1 MNSRT
6 YTGGLLGRSVGDAL
20 SESTL
25 VKSSG
30 RVSLFETESPSG
42 TNYVVVLDYGEVDA
56 TFIFPTPNN
65 PSKSGNTVVT
75 KSASEAFAQF
85 DEMVATY
92 GGISTDSSGIAG
104 VGSFEELDTLMLSL
118 PELPEDVVVELQRSG
133 TADTG
138 RPKHVLDLK
147 FRSGFLPSIVGR
159 PKKGL
164 RMARLY
170 YESYPLEMRIT
181 ALKDIRPSVLQNY
194 MSGELLSSVIMTNR
208 EKRSMYQNALR
219 SGRFQEVP
227 MPQVLDNLQT
237 VDAEPSAVIAVKFID
252 QHGKV
257 IDGLPYEIAC
267 RGPINFVEAAAKTN
281 FGAEPGNF
289 SSGRTLIE
297 SGMSGL
303 AHDSSQAISGALIT
317 NWKGRSL
324 SPELFY
330 HPLYK
335 YRSSGGEGM
344 PPGAMKISI
353 TTPRNVNSMD
363 DWGNDRLFIYS
374 NPTDITEKREGEPV
388 KASPKTLLF
397 SHNYRFE
404 KGASPERITITIPVF
419 IEPLPMHLV
428 EMPPGSGRIVSLW
441 SVTEDIGAIPSH
453 QKINMEFKV
462 LRPKASD
469 SWEQADKIL
478 PDTRDGYDDKIL
490 QYEEFTSPEGRK
502 AYRDGISDATPVEGV
517 KFALIPHQNNSWIAS
532 KNIVILS
539 PDYNGI
545 MNAEITPGTYK
556 LKMLKQINAD
566 GTSALKFMSDPND
579 PEYNLAIRY
588 DQLSPTMQSSVSQKY
603 PEMQVSRGS
612 MFAPETVEIGSIE
625 APAGFFYRKITEQDT
640 TPVGV
645 VGARISRSGSL
656 DDLNSSR
663 LRKFRL
669 QQQIPPLLSGK
680 EPEAGSIYD
689 LMGID
694 FPAIDGGWPG
704 ESDETDDR
712 FFDTVTIFLAQDSIV
727 DLSMLQSFEQRY
739 EAERDSGSN
748 MTSRLI
754 APKIGESIEFGGYI
768 IEHLMFDTAV
778 GPDLLNRSAAFTG
791 GLHEYNMGKITTP
804 FFDVGVIRCMVFY
817 PKSGVMRRKMVVSEN
832 QNINP
837 DVLVAAIYSSGSWDP
852 NASAIKR
859 VYHFEMKSSP
869 EAAILSGRWV
879 PLETIGE
886 YAMGITSENTAFERI
901 IDSIKRGGMPIR
913 ESPKWS
919 QFWST
924 TADAW
929 IFGAPGM
936 PISGGGGSDT
946 VVVPPAG
953 GGGIIV
959 GDGADGGIVT
969 VAGQQ
974 VETHTVTPLW
984 GTLGKMENELGES
997 MDILAAPN
1005 PDYGDLDDDMG
1016 FVEG

>member
-1 MNSRT
+1 MMNSKT
-6 YTGGLLGRSVGDAL
+6 YFGGLLGRSVGDSL

-25 VKSSG
+25 VKASG

-56 TFIFPTPNN
+56 TFLFPTPNN

-104 VGSFEELDTLMLSL
+104 VGSFEELDTLMLSM
-118 PELPEDVVVELQRSG
+118 PELPEDVVLELQRNG

-147 FRSGFLPSIVGR
+147 FSSGFLSSIVGR

-170 YESYPLEMRIT
+170 YESYPVEMRIR
-181 ALKDIRPSVLQNY
+181 ALKDIRPSILQNY

-208 EKRSMYQNALR
+208 EKRGIYRAAIE
-219 SGRFQEVP
+219 SGRFQEMP
-227 MPQVLDNLQT
+227 MPQVLDSLQT

-252 QHGKV
+252 QNGKV
-257 IDGLPYEIAC
+257 INGLPYEIAC

-297 SGMSGL
+297 TGMSGM
-303 AHDSSQAISGALIT
+303 AHDSSQGISGALIQ

-324 SPELFY
+324 SPELYY

-344 PPGAMKISI
+344 PPGSMKISI
-353 TTPRNVNSMD
+353 TTPRNVNSME
-363 DWGNDRLFIYS
+363 DWGNDRLFVYS
-374 NPTDITEKREGEPV
+374 SPTDNTERREGEPV
-388 KASPKTLLF
+388 KATPKTLLF
-397 SHNYRFE
+397 SHNYRLE
-404 KGASPERITITIPVF
+404 KGASPERITISIPVH

-441 SVTEDIGAIPSH
+441 SVTQDIGAIPSH
-453 QKINMEFKV
+453 QKVNMQFKV

-469 SWEQADKIL
+469 SWEQADKTL
-478 PDTRDGYDDKIL
+478 PDTREGYDDKIL

-502 AYRDGISDATPVEGV
+502 AYREGISEATPVEGV
-517 KFALIPHQNNSWIAS
+517 KFALIPHENNSWLTS

-545 MNAEITPGTYK
+545 MSAEITPGTYI

-566 GTSALKFMSDPND
+566 GTSALKFIGDPND
-579 PEYNLAIRY
+579 PEYKLSTRY
-588 DQLSPTMQSSVSQKY
+588 DELSPMMQSSIQQQY
-603 PEMQVSRGS
+603 PDMQIARGS
-612 MFAPETVEIGSIE
+612 MFAPETIEVGSIE
-625 APAGFFYRKITEQDT
+625 VPAGFFYRKITEEDT
-640 TPVGV
+640 TPVGI

-656 DDLNSSR
+656 SDLNSSR
-663 LRKFRL
+663 LRNFRL
-669 QQQIPPLLSGK
+669 QQIVPPLLSGK

-689 LMGID
+689 LMGVD

-704 ESDETDDR
+704 ETDETDDR
-712 FFDTVTIFLAQDSIV
+712 FFDTMTIFLAQDSII

-739 EAERDSGSN
+739 EAQRDSGSN
-748 MTSRLI
+748 MPTRLM
-754 APKIGESIEFGGYI
+754 PPRVGEAIEFNGYI
-768 IEHLMFDTAV
+768 IEHLMFDTSV
-778 GPDLLNRSAAFTG
+778 GPDLLNKESAFNMNG
-791 GLHEYNMGKITTP
+791 IHEYNMGKITTP
-804 FFDVGVIRCMVFY
+804 FYDVGVIRCMVFY
-817 PKSGVMRRKMVVSEN
+817 PTSGVMRRKMVVTEN
-832 QNINP
+832 ENIAVNP
-837 DVLVAAIYSSGSWDP
+837 DLLTAAVYASGGYNP
-852 NASAIKR
+852 NTQETTK
-859 VYHFEMKSSP
+859 VFHFEVKASP
-869 EAAILSGRWV
+869 EGAILSGRWV

-886 YAMGITSENTAFERI
+886 YAMGITQESVAFERI
-901 IDSIKRGGMPIR
+901 INAIKKGGMPIR
-913 ESPKWS
+913 ESPKWN
-919 QFWST
+919 QFWSS

-929 IFGAPGM
+929 IYAAPGM
-936 PISGGGGSDT
+936 IIRDSDGGGPS
-946 VVVPPAG
+946 VVNSAPNPFAELVEAASLGENPYQG
-953 GGGIIV
+953 GKGLV
-959 GDGADGGIVT
+959 
-969 VAGQQ
+969 
-974 VETHTVTPLW
+974 
-984 GTLGKMENELGES
+984 GTLGKMENELGEV
-997 MDILAAPN
+997 MDILSAPN
-1005 PDYGDLDDDMG
+1005 PDYGDLDDDLG